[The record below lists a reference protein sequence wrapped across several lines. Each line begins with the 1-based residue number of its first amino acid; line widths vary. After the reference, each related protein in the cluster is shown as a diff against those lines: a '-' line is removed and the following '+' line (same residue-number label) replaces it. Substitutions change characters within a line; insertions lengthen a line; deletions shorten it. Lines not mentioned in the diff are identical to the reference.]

1 MTKTEVKKQLS
12 RDLEGNERLLLNI
25 KDAAKLLNMS
35 VNTLKPMLVGVDYM
49 PVGREKRYFIGDIA
63 DVIVSRKKITL

>member
-1 MTKTEVKKQLS
+1 
-12 RDLEGNERLLLNI
+12 
-25 KDAAKLLNMS
+25 MS

-49 PVGREKRYFIGDIA
+49 PAGREKRYFIGDIA